1 MEPKHYLYY
10 YWKLE
15 WRYRA
20 TTDFLTVNCRLG
32 QTNPT
37 QLPAALDNQPDF
49 NIQEPPSERH
59 STWQSLE
66 EQASLRTPSEPAL
79 SRWKWSRTGHVRFL
93 PSLKSTNK
101 MNSFLLSGGGANE
114 EGGYRITEVLRRN
127 ASSEKLQDQDV
138 RIPPHKSPKPYFW

>member
-10 YWKLE
+10 YWKFE

-20 TTDFLTVNCRLG
+20 TTDFLWTAGLGRLTPHSYQQHWITS
-32 QTNPT
+32 QTWIFKS
-37 QLPAALDNQPDF
+37 LPVKDTLPGKAWRSK
-49 NIQEPPSERH
+49 PPSAHPR
-59 STWQSLE
+59 
-66 EQASLRTPSEPAL
+66 EPAL

-127 ASSEKLQDQDV
+127 ASSEKLEDQDV